1 LKIKTSK
8 PKVIWKAKTF
18 LGEGVLW
25 VPSHKKVYFVDIK
38 KKKIFIFNTLNN
50 RKSIIKVN
58 KEIGFLAHIRS
69 NIFILGLK
77 GELRI
82 INLRSKKIIKSI
94 DIEKKKLNNRL
105 NDGKV
110 DPAGRLWFGT
120 MDNLERNI
128 KNGSLYCLDRSFNLR
143 KVDSNYIITNGP
155 AFVSKNIFYHTDSR
169 LKKVYKIRI
178 NNNYKII
185 NKKIFIRFSKNDG
198 SPDGM
203 TLDSQKNLWICHYG
217 GSCIS
222 VYNKDGKKIHNVYFP
237 TKNITNCVF
246 GGKRN
251 SELFVTSAIK
261 SKNKLDKQ
269 QFKYSG
275 CLFSIQTNTN
285 GLYQKNLIIKND

>member
-1 LKIKTSK
+1 MKIKTSE
-8 PKVIWKAKTF
+8 PNVIWKAKTF
-18 LGEGVLW
+18 LGEGVFW

-50 RKSIIKVN
+50 RKSIIKVD
-58 KEIGFLAHIRS
+58 KEIGFLAHIKN

-77 GELRI
+77 RELRI
-82 INLRSKKIIKSI
+82 VNLRSKKIIKSI
-94 DIEKKKLNNRL
+94 DIEKKILNNRL

-110 DPAGRLWFGT
+110 DLVGRLWFGT
-120 MDNLERNI
+120 MDSLERNI
-128 KNGSLYCLDRSFNLR
+128 KNGSLYCLDKNFNLN

-155 AFVSKNIFYHTDSR
+155 AFLSKNIFYHTDSR
-169 LKKVYKIRI
+169 LKMVYKIKI
-178 NNNYKII
+178 DNNYKII
-185 NKKIFIRFSKNDG
+185 NKKIFIQFDKNNG

-203 TLDSQKNLWICHYG
+203 TLDNKKNLWVCHYG

-222 VYNKDGKKIHNVYFP
+222 VYNKEGKKIHHIDFP

-246 GGKRN
+246 GGKDN

-269 QFKYSG
+269 QLKYSG
-275 CLFSIQTNTN
+275 CLFSVKTNLN
-285 GLYQKNLIIKND
+285 GFVPKKFDYKA